1 MSAVLRKAP
10 STANGAVARLQ
21 AADWAAVCE
30 QLRRQGHAVVAGV
43 FDVSACEEIRGLY
56 ERADLFRSRVVMARH
71 GFGEGEYQYFGYP
84 LPALIN
90 ELRRTIYGHLA
101 PVANGWAEALG
112 ATMRYPATLDAYLE
126 HCHSQGQ
133 TRPTPLLLKYGQ
145 GDYNRLH
152 QDLYGGEQ
160 FPLQAAVLLSAPERD
175 FAGGEFL
182 LTETAPRRQTR
193 AEVVPLAQGDM
204 VIFAVNHRPVKS
216 AKGFS
221 RVAMRHG
228 VSTVRR
234 GARMTLGIILHDAT

>member
-1 MSAVLRKAP
+1 MSALRK
-10 STANGAVARLQ
+10 TASATNGAVARLR
-21 AADWAAVCE
+21 AGDWAAVGE
-30 QLRRQGHAVVAGV
+30 QLHGQGYAVVPGV
-43 FDVSACEEIRGLY
+43 FDAPDCEEVRGLY

-71 GFGEGEYQYFGYP
+71 GFGQGEYQYFGYP

-90 ELRRTIYGHLA
+90 DLRHTIYGHLA
-101 PVANGWAEALG
+101 PIANTWAEALG
-112 ATMRYPATLDAYLE
+112 VATRYPATLDPYLE

-133 TRPTPLLLKYGQ
+133 TRPTPLLLKYAQ

-160 FPLQAAVLLSAPERD
+160 FPLQAAVLLNAPERD
-175 FAGGEFL
+175 FACGEFV

-234 GARMTLGIILHDAT
+234 GARMTLGIILHDAN

>member
-21 AADWAAVCE
+21 TADWAAVGE
-30 QLRRQGHAVVAGV
+30 QLHGQGYAVVPGV
-43 FDVSACEEIRGLY
+43 CDAPDCEEVRGLY

-71 GFGEGEYQYFGYP
+71 GFGQGEYQYFGYP

-90 ELRRTIYGHLA
+90 DLRHTIYSHLA
-101 PVANGWAEALG
+101 PVANAWANMLG
-112 ATMRYPATLDAYLE
+112 SAVRYPGTLDAYLA
-126 HCHSQGQ
+126 HCHLQGQ

-175 FAGGEFL
+175 FAGGAFV

-193 AEVVPLAQGDM
+193 AEVVPLTQGDM

-216 AKGFS
+216 TKGFS

>member
-1 MSAVLRKAP
+1 MSAVRKAP
-10 STANGAVARLQ
+10 SATDGAVARLQ
-21 AADWAAVCE
+21 AADWATIGE
-30 QLRRQGHAVVAGV
+30 RLHGQGCAVVPSV
-43 FDVSACEEIRGLY
+43 FDASDCEEVRGLY

-71 GFGEGEYQYFGYP
+71 GFGQGEYQYFGYP

-90 ELRRTIYGHLA
+90 DLRHTIYGHLA
-101 PVANGWAEALG
+101 PVANVWAEVLG
-112 ATMRYPATLDAYLE
+112 STARYPATLDTYLE
-126 HCHSQGQ
+126 HCHRHGQ

-160 FPLQAAVLLSAPERD
+160 FPLQAALLLSAPERD
-175 FAGGEFL
+175 FVGGEFV

-193 AEVVPLAQGDM
+193 AEVVPLTQGDM

-216 AKGFS
+216 AKGYS

-234 GARMTLGIILHDAT
+234 GARMTLGIIFHDAS